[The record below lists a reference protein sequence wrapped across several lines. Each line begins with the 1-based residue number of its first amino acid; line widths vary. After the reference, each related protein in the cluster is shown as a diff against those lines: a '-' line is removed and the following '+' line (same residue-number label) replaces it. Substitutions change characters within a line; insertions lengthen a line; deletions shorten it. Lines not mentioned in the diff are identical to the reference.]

1 MRLLAIHPV
10 FLFHIHRTLM
20 NTESSLFSHR
30 EIIFLFEISYAN
42 NAFKYENNVSS
53 VGVKRKSKR
62 NWFYINL
69 F

>member
-1 MRLLAIHPV
+1 
-10 FLFHIHRTLM
+10 M

>member
-10 FLFHIHRTLM
+10 FLFHIRRTLM